1 VLQQRGLL
9 MAVPSRPWRS
19 ADVLIIDTCVLTLQK
34 PTVKQLISFAVQI
47 ARGMAYLSNLKFV
60 HRDLAARNCM

>member
-1 VLQQRGLL
+1 MFVVLKCCAKMNKCYL
-9 MAVPSRPWRS
+9 MNCYYVIM
-19 ADVLIIDTCVLTLQK
+19 LILQK

-47 ARGMAYLSNLKFV
+47 AQGMAYLSNLKFV